1 VKFGKFIM
9 LRKLIVSGLVGTSI
23 IGVLALLS
31 RPMWAYGQLKQDP
44 SISIEDKTD
53 RVSTQISTNESIAK
67 KVEDIAQQITVKI
80 EGKDGGHGS
89 GVIIARDGDV
99 YYVATAA
106 HVVQNIRKDNG
117 RNVLDERIAAAMVTP
132 TQERI
137 ELSAGD
143 INVFDADLDVAIV
156 KFRSKQNYR
165 VAQIGN
171 DRIKNQDW
179 LFVSGFPAKTP
190 SKLYLSIGRGWDREN
205 GKLHVNRK
213 ESLMHG
219 MELTYTNRAL
229 TGMGGGAVLDRQGR
243 LIGIH
248 AGAEDEMEIGKDG
261 QIKITK
267 FGTGLGIP
275 IPNVLKLTKGKLS
288 LGELRVNNTP
298 MPKITTSEEAQL
310 NRIKS
315 AQQTSG
321 N

>member
-1 VKFGKFIM
+1 MILK
-9 LRKLIVSGLVGTSI
+9 KLIVTGLVVTSI
-23 IGVLALLS
+23 VGVLALLS
-31 RPMWAYGQLKQDP
+31 RPMCACGKPNQDP
-44 SISIEDKTD
+44 SSKIEAKTD

-80 EGKDGGHGS
+80 EGKDGEHGS
-89 GVIIARDGDV
+89 GVIIAKDGDI

-106 HVVQNIRKDNG
+106 HVVQNIRKKNG
-117 RNVLDERIAAAMVTP
+117 RNVLGEKIAAAVITP

-137 ELSAGD
+137 VLSVGD
-143 INVFDADLDVAIV
+143 INVFNADLYVAIV
-156 KFRSKQNYR
+156 RFRSKQNYR
-165 VAQIGN
+165 VAEIGN

-190 SKLYLSIGRGWDREN
+190 SKLYLSVGQGWDREN
-205 GKLHVNRK
+205 GKLHVKYK

-229 TGMGGGAVLDRQGR
+229 TGMGGGSVLDRQGR

-275 IPNVLKLTKGKLS
+275 ISTVLKLTKGKIS

-298 MPKITTSEEAQL
+298 LPKITTSEEAQL
-310 NRIKS
+310 NRIQS